1 MQKFN
6 ERKDSKKQLY
16 WKKRLWYSCFLM
28 NLARY
33 LRQLFYRTPPGNCFC
48 STEKYFTN
56 KIVESLLKKRKNIG
70 NYWQVKQRHTQKK
83 NVSLLVSSLHI
94 LSLFKNFLI
103 PFLCFSWYIESTCF
117 YKQCNHIED
126 LSTTENYF
134 SPSIIWLWLQ

>member
-83 NVSLLVSSLHI
+83 DVSLLVSSFISFHYSKI
-94 LSLFKNFLI
+94 SLFL
-103 PFLCFSWYIESTCF
+103 FSASHDTLKARVFTNNAITLRIY
-117 YKQCNHIED
+117 
-126 LSTTENYF
+126 L
-134 SPSIIWLWLQ
+134 L